1 MIMIR
6 LYTLKRFFRTVKTT
20 EWEGTKMQSDEESKR
35 GKVIIRASIIGIAAN
50 VFLAGFKALIGIIS
64 SSISIV
70 LDAVNNLS
78 DALSSVIT
86 IIGTKLAGREAD
98 KKHPFGYGRIEY
110 LSSLVISGIVL
121 YAGVTSLVESIK
133 NIINP
138 KEPDY
143 SVVSLVIVGLAVFV
157 KIGLGLFV
165 KTTGEKVNSDSL
177 INSGKDAL
185 LDSVISSATLVAA
198 LIFTF
203 SGVSLEAYLGAII
216 SLVII
221 KAGFEMLSDT
231 VSKLLGEPGDVQ
243 LLQDIK
249 KTVCEFPGVRGA
261 YDLILHNYGP
271 DTYSGSIHIEVDDDL
286 KIDRLDELNRE
297 IMAAV
302 NQKYHVLLT
311 AVGVYSVNTKD
322 EDTIRLKEEIGK
334 LVLAH
339 KFVKQIHGFY
349 YSKKEQSVRFD
360 VVISFDAES
369 RQAVFAEVY
378 EELKAKYPNLQ
389 FALAMDMDYGEI
401 IG

>member
-1 MIMIR
+1 
-6 LYTLKRFFRTVKTT
+6 
-20 EWEGTKMQSDEESKR
+20 MQSDEESKR
-35 GKVIIRASIIGIAAN
+35 GKVIIRASIIGIVAN

-138 KEPDY
+138 KGPDY

-271 DTYSGSIHIEVDDDL
+271 DTYSGSIHIEVDDDF

-297 IMAAV
+297 IMVAV

>member
-1 MIMIR
+1 
-6 LYTLKRFFRTVKTT
+6 
-20 EWEGTKMQSDEESKR
+20 MQSDEESKR
-35 GKVIIRASIIGIAAN
+35 GKVIIRASIIGIVAN

-143 SVVSLVIVGLAVFV
+143 SAGSLVIVGLAVFV

-271 DTYSGSIHIEVDDDL
+271 DTYSGSIHIEVDDDF

-297 IMAAV
+297 IMVAV

>member
-1 MIMIR
+1 
-6 LYTLKRFFRTVKTT
+6 
-20 EWEGTKMQSDEESKR
+20 MQSDEESRR
-35 GKVIIRASIIGIAAN
+35 GKVIIRASIIGIVAN

-271 DTYSGSIHIEVDDDL
+271 DTYSGSIHIEVDDDF

-297 IMAAV
+297 IMVAV

>member
-1 MIMIR
+1 
-6 LYTLKRFFRTVKTT
+6 
-20 EWEGTKMQSDEESKR
+20 MQSDEESKR
-35 GKVIIRASIIGIAAN
+35 GRVIIRASIIGIVAN

-138 KEPDY
+138 KDPDY
-143 SVVSLVIVGLAVFV
+143 SAVSLVIVGLAVFV

-249 KTVCEFPGVRGA
+249 KTVREFPGVRGA

-271 DTYSGSIHIEVDDDL
+271 DTYSGSIHIEVDDDF
-286 KIDRLDELNRE
+286 KIDRLDELTRE
-297 IMAAV
+297 IMVAV